1 MGATPSGSLGEFEQL
16 VLLALLH
23 LGERGYAINARA
35 EIERRTGRHVTRGAV
50 YVTLD
55 RLEKKGFLESW
66 LADPT
71 PERGGRAKRYYRVRP
86 VGIAVLKRSR
96 TALQSMWQGLEPI
109 LTKP

>member
-1 MGATPSGSLGEFEQL
+1 MKPAPDVIGEFEHL

-23 LGERGYAINARA
+23 LGDSGYAINARE
-35 EIERRTGRHVTRGAV
+35 EIERRTGRRVTRGAV

-55 RLEKKGFLESW
+55 RLERKGFLESW

-86 VGIAVLKRSR
+86 AGITVLRHAR
-96 TALQSMWQGLEPI
+96 AALQSMWQGLDPI
-109 LTKP
+109 LSEP